1 MGKLRIHKNCGGA
14 IRNNECTKCHKKFG
28 LVKRFFAQYY
38 DEVDKPVEGFS
49 PKKYRRRIR
58 KGEDIF

>member
-1 MGKLRIHKNCGGA
+1 MGKFKVHKHCGGV
-14 IRNNECTKCHKKFG
+14 IRNNQCTKCGKKFG

-38 DEVDKPVEGFS
+38 DEVDQLVEGFS

-58 KGEDIF
+58 KGDDIF